1 MAWKNHIQFAKL
13 LRLGCRQIQLIQPQL
28 GQGTL
33 QAPASQTRLC
43 PLCGQPSSY
52 DEFSDFYYCGHCDQ
66 FVQWIPDSY
75 AGIISGPPGAGKTP
89 SLHAWMDFYLRNNR
103 PVVLMA
109 FDDLPS
115 NLRGPLGSYCHERLD
130 DYERNGLATLVDC
143 YSSLAGVPSQEKY
156 ALKNRADLNELSLLV
171 ADLLNEKTKLG
182 SVKFILDSAT
192 PLFTYKDPS
201 LVVQFLAS
209 SAAKVKAKGGAF
221 IISLTSGTISEE
233 VFRRLETL
241 MDVSMEMRI
250 VEVEGRKKREIRVAK
265 ARGQRVFEDWIPV
278 YIGSKTIS
286 INVGED
292 PARYER
298 LKKALYAK
306 PS

>member
-1 MAWKNHIQFAKL
+1 
-13 LRLGCRQIQLIQPQL
+13 
-28 GQGTL
+28 
-33 QAPASQTRLC
+33 
-43 PLCGQPSSY
+43 
-52 DEFSDFYYCGHCDQ
+52 
-66 FVQWIPDSY
+66 
-75 AGIISGPPGAGKTP
+75 
-89 SLHAWMDFYLRNNR
+89 LHAWMDFYLRNSR
-103 PVVLMA
+103 PVVLLA

-115 NLRGPLGSYCHERLD
+115 NIRGPLGSYCHDKLNE
-130 DYERNGLATLVDC
+130 YEANGLATLVDC
-143 YSSLAGVPSQEKY
+143 YSSIAGVPSQEKN
-156 ALKNRADLNELSLLV
+156 ALKNRADLNELSLLI
-171 ADLLNEKTKLG
+171 AALLSEKAKFG
-182 SVKFILDSAT
+182 SPKFILDSAT
-192 PLFTYKDPS
+192 PLFTYKDPQ

-209 SAAKVKAKGGAF
+209 NAAKVKARGGAF
-221 IISLTSGTISEE
+221 LVSLTSGTVGEE

-241 MDVSMEMRI
+241 MDFWIEMRF

-298 LKKALYAK
+298 LKKALYAN

>member
-1 MAWKNHIQFAKL
+1 M
-13 LRLGCRQIQLIQPQL
+13 
-28 GQGTL
+28 
-33 QAPASQTRLC
+33 
-43 PLCGQPSSY
+43 
-52 DEFSDFYYCGHCDQ
+52 
-66 FVQWIPDSY
+66 
-75 AGIISGPPGAGKTP
+75 
-89 SLHAWMDFYLRNNR
+89 HAWADFYLRNNR
-103 PVVLMA
+103 PVVLLA

-115 NLRGPLGSYCHERLD
+115 NLRGPLGSYCHDRLEE
-130 DYERNGLATLVDC
+130 YEKRGQATLVDC
-143 YSSLAGVPSQEKY
+143 YSSLAGVASQEKY
-156 ALKNRADLNELSLLV
+156 ALKNRADLNELSLLI
-171 ADLLNEKTKLG
+171 ADLLSEKAKLG
-182 SVKFILDSAT
+182 SPKFILDSAT
-192 PLFTYKDPS
+192 PLFTYKDPQ

-221 IISLTSGTISEE
+221 VVSLTSGTVSEE

-241 MDVSMEMRI
+241 MDFWLEMR
-250 VEVEGRKKREIRVAK
+250 VFEVEGRKKREIRIAK

-278 YIGSKTIS
+278 FIGSKTIS

>member
-1 MAWKNHIQFAKL
+1 
-13 LRLGCRQIQLIQPQL
+13 
-28 GQGTL
+28 
-33 QAPASQTRLC
+33 
-43 PLCGQPSSY
+43 
-52 DEFSDFYYCGHCDQ
+52 
-66 FVQWIPDSY
+66 
-75 AGIISGPPGAGKTP
+75 
-89 SLHAWMDFYLRNNR
+89 
-103 PVVLMA
+103 MA

-115 NLRGPLGSYCHERLD
+115 NLRVPLAGYCQEKLA
-130 DYERNGLATLVDC
+130 DYEMKGLATLVDC
-143 YSSLAGVPSQEKY
+143 YSAMAGVPSQEKY
-156 ALKNRADLNELSLLV
+156 ALKNRADLNELSLLI
-171 ADLLNEKTKLG
+171 ADLLNEKAKLG

-209 SAAKVKAKGGAF
+209 NAAKVKAKGGAF
-221 IISLTSGTISEE
+221 AVSLTSGTIGEE

-241 MDVSMEMRI
+241 MDFSLEMR
-250 VEVEGRKKREIRVAK
+250 VFEAEGRKKREIRIAK
-265 ARGQRVFEDWIPV
+265 ARGQRVFEDWVPV
-278 YIGSKTIS
+278 FIGSKTIS